1 MSGER
6 IIVSADAF
14 GQFRVR
20 ELSERDFALSS
31 STPIALLSPKCHIVL
46 FYEPVS
52 VDPALIELW
61 QRISAD
67 VAGPVIA
74 AVNTSARTEVM
85 EAFMNVGADLDNP
98 LNQFSG
104 FGNPTILVYRS
115 RWPQAFYN
123 GQLSYDAIKKWI
135 IVLAC
140 KPGYREPYSLY
151 HGISSVNYD
160 PNYVRDPRIQ
170 NFPYPTSSRDFT
182 ALLGENP
189 RDDTIYVDQQIVDQP
204 AVIVAEPQTTVT
216 TQEEVQEVPPET
228 TVVEEQI
235 VEEPVVTTESSPV
248 ATVTTTQNIT
258 APAITVR
265 RRGCRDVGF
274 NV

>member
-6 IIVSADAF
+6 ILTYSDAF

-20 ELSERDFALSS
+20 ELAERDFALGS
-31 STPIALLSPKCHIVL
+31 STPIALMSPKCHIVL
-46 FYEPVS
+46 FYEPTS
-52 VDPALIELW
+52 VDPELINLW
-61 QRISAD
+61 QRIASD

-85 EAFMNVGADLDNP
+85 EAFMNVSADLDNP

-104 FGNPTILVYRS
+104 FSPPTIIVYRS

-151 HGISSVNYD
+151 HGISSVEYD

-170 NFPYPTSSRDFT
+170 DFPYPTSSRDFT

-189 RDDTIYVDQQIVDQP
+189 RDDTVYV
-204 AVIVAEPQTTVT
+204 
-216 TQEEVQEVPPET
+216 TQEEQQEVVVEPEVVTLEPET
-228 TVVEEQI
+228 TVVTQETVNTEITPVETTTIEEA
-235 VEEPVVTTESSPV
+235 PVVIS
-248 ATVTTTQNIT
+248 TTQ
-258 APAITVR
+258 AVPPTVQIR
-265 RRGCRDVGF
+265 PRGCRDVGF